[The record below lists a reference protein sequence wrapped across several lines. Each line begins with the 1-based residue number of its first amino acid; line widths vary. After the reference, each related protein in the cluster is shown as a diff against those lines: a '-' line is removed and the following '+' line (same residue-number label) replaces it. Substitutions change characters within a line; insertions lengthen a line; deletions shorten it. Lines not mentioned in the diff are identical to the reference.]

1 MISVNTISITQ
12 VFFGI
17 VLMLYANVLGL
28 KTSSRVPE
36 KLQRKWFFLNVLM
49 VFFLLGYIGFI
60 YILFNKAFL
69 SLEILSASVFLGGAI
84 FVCLVLNLTRGTL
97 GSIRASNEHLSEKN
111 RALQQ
116 EIDIRRATETALQQA
131 QAGLEERV
139 LERTAE
145 LEATNHELQ
154 RTIDLK
160 DTSEAALRS
169 SHAELNQIFE
179 SAGTGI
185 RMIDCQGNV
194 LRFNHSFASL
204 VGVRSEEIAN
214 RKCHEM
220 LPGENCHTPEC
231 PLQII
236 INGKEQLQQEVD
248 KIRPDG
254 QQLKCSLSATA
265 FRSADGELLGIIES
279 FTDITR
285 QDEAKQQAEAANQA
299 KSQFLANMSHEIRT
313 PINGILGMTE
323 LCLETELN
331 KDQQDLLSTIMSE
344 ANTLLATVSDVL
356 DFSKIE
362 AGKLHLEQIPF
373 NPRNIIEDISTSI
386 ALRAHQKGLDF
397 ISYVC
402 PEIPSRLIGDPVRL
416 KQIINNLASN
426 ALKFTADG
434 EIAIMVERGQE
445 TETEIE
451 LCFLVKDTGIGISE
465 EQQKDIFSGFTQA
478 DSSTTRKYG
487 GTGLGTTIAKQL
499 TELMGGEIGLESHVD
514 QGSSFR
520 VKLKFIRPAEQQA
533 PLLNQAVDL
542 KDTRVLLVASNP
554 SSSFVLTEYL
564 QSWGCVVTD
573 LPAYMNHIINNES
586 SQLLQSSFDLIVADL
601 QILEMGGSQVL
612 TSIKNNPTL
621 QKIPT
626 LALTSIGQKGDAD
639 FCREIGIDGYLPKPI
654 RQEELHKALGLILF
668 PPDNDPAISP
678 KSLVT
683 KHLLKDESRSHLQI
697 LIAED
702 HPTNQQVAQRHLE
715 KAGYQVTIVG
725 NGQLALDT
733 VKTRQFS
740 MILMDI
746 DMPVMNG
753 LEAASAIRAHEQKIA
768 SFTTSTTQSPMKRI
782 PIAAMTAHAKTED
795 REQCLACGMDDYISK
810 PLRRADLL
818 ALVEK
823 WTEQQISAACTTPQT
838 VTEHQTEPID
848 YAGALAEFDGDVNF
862 LESVID
868 GFSAHS
874 SEQFAQIETA
884 LKNEDSEIIRKQAH
898 AIKGGAA
905 NLLASPLSEAARQ
918 LEELAANG
926 ETDSLAECFIQLK
939 EEFSRFSNQIEQQK
953 KERSLG

>member
-1 MISVNTISITQ
+1 MLSVYTISITQ
-12 VFFGI
+12 VSFGI
-17 VLMLYANVLGL
+17 LLMFYANILGF
-28 KTSSRVPE
+28 KTSSRVPGR
-36 KLQRKWFFLNVLM
+36 LRGSWSFLNAFM
-49 VFFLLGYIGFI
+49 GFFLLGYIGYI
-60 YILFNKAFL
+60 YLLINKPSL
-69 SLEILSASVFLGGAI
+69 PLEILTASIFLGGAI
-84 FVCLVLNLTRGTL
+84 FVCLVMTLTRSTL
-97 GSIRASNEHLSEKN
+97 AGIHAANERLNEKYHD
-111 RALQQ
+111 LEQ
-116 EIDIRRATETALQQA
+116 EIDRRVTSEAALQQA
-131 QAGLEERV
+131 QAQLEMRV

-145 LEATNHELQ
+145 LEATNQELQ
-154 RTIDLK
+154 RAITLK
-160 DTSEAALRS
+160 ESADAELRA
-169 SHAELNQIFE
+169 SHAELHQIFE
-179 SAGTGI
+179 AAGTGI
-185 RMIDCQGNV
+185 RMIDCQGSL
-194 LRFNHSFASL
+194 LRYNHSFASL
-204 VGVRSEEIAN
+204 AGTNPEEMAN
-214 RKCHEM
+214 RKCHEV
-220 LPGENCHTPEC
+220 LSCDLCQTSEC
-231 PLQII
+231 VRQSIL
-236 INGKEQLQQEVD
+236 NGQEQVQREVHFT
-248 KIRPDG
+248 RPDG
-254 QQLKCSLSATA
+254 QQLKCSLSASA
-265 FRSADGELLGIIES
+265 FRSADGALLGIIES
-279 FTDITR
+279 LTDVTR

-323 LCLETELN
+323 LCLETELS
-331 KDQQDLLSTIMSE
+331 KDQQELLDTIMSE

-362 AGKLHLEQIPF
+362 AGKLHLEQTPF
-373 NPRNIIEDISTSI
+373 NPRNIIEDISTSV

-397 ISYVC
+397 VSYVC
-402 PEIPSRLIGDPVRL
+402 PDIPSRLIGDPVRL
-416 KQIINNLASN
+416 KQIIYNLASN
-426 ALKFTADG
+426 ALKFTTDG
-434 EIAIMVERGQE
+434 EIAIMVEKGRE

-465 EQQKDIFSGFTQA
+465 KQQKDIFSGFTQA
-478 DSSTTRKYG
+478 DSSTTRKFG

-499 TELMGGEIGLESHVD
+499 TELMGGEIGLESQVE

-533 PLLNQAVDL
+533 PLLNHAIDL
-542 KDTRVLLVASNP
+542 TDTRVLLVASNP

-564 QSWGCVVTD
+564 QSWGCIITD

-621 QKIPT
+621 QEIPT
-626 LALTSIGQKGDAD
+626 LALTSIGQKGDAE

-654 RQEELHKALGLILF
+654 RQDELHKALALILF
-668 PPDNDPAISP
+668 PPENNPAVSS

-725 NGQLALDT
+725 NGQLALEA
-733 VKTRQFS
+733 VKTKQFS

-753 LEAASAIRAHEQKIA
+753 LEAARAIRSHEQKIA
-768 SFTTSTTQSPMKRI
+768 SFTSDTTISPVKKI

-810 PLRRADLL
+810 PLRREDLL

-823 WTEQQISAACTTPQT
+823 WAEQRISSNCTTAQT
-838 VTEHQTEPID
+838 VTEHQIEPID
-848 YAGALAEFDGDVNF
+848 YAGALAEFDGDVDF

-868 GFSAHS
+868 GFIAHS
-874 SEQFAQIETA
+874 NEQFAQIETA
-884 LKNEDSEIIRKQAH
+884 LENKDSEIVRKQAH
-898 AIKGGAA
+898 AMKGGAA

-918 LEELAANG
+918 LEELAATG
-926 ETDSLAECFIQLK
+926 ETDSLTECFIQLRK
-939 EEFSRFSNQIEQQK
+939 EFKCFSNQVEKQK
-953 KERSLG
+953 KERSLE